1 MKLFTVQDF
10 ILGIVYLGIIYAIAY
25 GLRSQQRRKGLD
37 SIYFI
42 GGLTAKLI
50 GVTAFYLVYGLYYG
64 GGDTVNYYYGS
75 SALANLM
82 TEDFDAFYSILIE
95 NELTGQTWSAFNS
108 NTGYPQY
115 YMWRDPNT
123 FSVSRYSV
131 IFCLLSAKSFFVTS
145 LLTAAFSYIGM
156 WKLYR
161 LFTATYP
168 DTKKALAI
176 CILFMPSLLF
186 WGSGIM
192 KDSYVLGAT
201 CWFSYN
207 FYHVF
212 IARKKILPNALL
224 IVINISIIITMK
236 PYVILSILPGALVWL
251 NNAYLKQISSSF
263 IKMTVMP
270 LIGIV
275 ILGGGFF
282 LYRNMGSLMGDY
294 GNIDKAVEKA
304 QIIQQ
309 DLLREEQY
317 GGNNYNLGEIDGT
330 AAGMTSIA
338 PLAIFTALYR
348 PLFFEVGSPMM
359 AISALEN
366 TALLLLTLLLIS
378 KTRPRNIIRII
389 LDEPLILYSIFFS
402 LLLAFGVGMA
412 STNFGALSRY
422 KIPFMP
428 FYFSAL
434 YLIYSLNTKKEE
446 KII

>member
-1 MKLFTVQDF
+1 MNILTVQDF
-10 ILGIVYLGIIYAIAY
+10 LLGIVYLGIIYAIAY
-25 GLRSQQRRKGLD
+25 GLRSRQQKKGLD
-37 SIYFI
+37 SKYFI

-50 GVTAFYLVYGLYYG
+50 GVTAFCLVYGLYYG
-64 GGDTVNYYYGS
+64 GGDTVDYFQGTT
-75 SALANLM
+75 ALTNVM
-82 TEDFDAFYSILIE
+82 TEDFDAFYSIVFE
-95 NELTGQTWSAFNS
+95 NELEPNWYAFN
-108 NTGYPQY
+108 NETGYPAWHI
-115 YMWRDPNT
+115 WRDT
-123 FSVSRYSV
+123 SSFSVSRYSV
-131 IFCLLSAKSFFVTS
+131 IFSLLGFKSFFVTS
-145 LLTAAFSYIGM
+145 LLTAAFTYIGM

-161 LFTATYP
+161 LFTINYP

-192 KDSYVLGAT
+192 KDSYVLAAA

-212 IARKKILPNALL
+212 ITRKKIFLNALL
-224 IVINISIIITMK
+224 LIINISIIMTLK
-236 PYVILSILPGALVWL
+236 PYIILSLLPGALLWL
-251 NNAYLKQISSSF
+251 NNAYLKQVSSTF
-263 IKMTVMP
+263 IKMMAVP
-270 LIGIV
+270 ILGVI

-294 GNIDKAVEKA
+294 GNIDQAVEKA

-330 AAGMTSIA
+330 AGGMTTIA

-348 PLFFEVGSPMM
+348 PLFFEIGSPMM
-359 AISALEN
+359 VISAFEN
-366 TALLLLTLLLIS
+366 TVLLLLTFILIF
-378 KTRPRNIIRII
+378 KTSPRKMIRTI
-389 LDEPLILYSIFFS
+389 LREPLLLYSIFFS

-434 YLIYSLNTKKEE
+434 YLIYYLNTKKE
-446 KII
+446 KRNI